1 MPKEKKPKFELNS
14 VDDIF
19 TTQEIRD
26 ERKLPRIRELPI
38 REIADFP
45 DHPYKVKDDED
56 MMNLV
61 ESIRENGVLTPVTV
75 RELPGGKL
83 EMISGHRRKRACELL
98 GLHTIRGEVVKMD
111 RDNAI
116 IMMCDSNLQR
126 TTILPSEK
134 AFAYKMRLE
143 AMNRQGERTDLT
155 STPLVSKLR
164 ANEELGSAVGES
176 REQIRRFIRLTELI
190 PEILE
195 MVDEGQIA
203 MRPAVEISYFPKKLQ
218 KSLLMNMEREACTP
232 SHDQTIRMRRL
243 LNEDKLTPESIAAIM
258 QEEKPNQKDK
268 VVLKSTRVASL
279 FPKDLPVTQREDYV
293 VKAMEHYNRYLK
305 RQREMDMER

>member
-1 MPKEKKPKFELNS
+1 MLKEKKPKFELNS

-258 QEEKPNQKDK
+258 QEEKPNQRDK
-268 VVLKSTRVASL
+268 VVLKSTKVASL
-279 FPKDLPVTQREDYV
+279 FPRDLPVGQREDFV
-293 VKAMEHYNRYLK
+293 VKAMEYYNRYLK